1 MRPAPLP
8 AGRRLA
14 RQATM
19 AHPLPGAFIP
29 RTHPAIRAD
38 LGAPAGRAD
47 LGAPAVPAGR
57 RADLVGQV
65 APVTR
70 AGQMVPVDPEAP
82 EAPEGPIIQA
92 DPAARAG
99 PTTQA
104 APAAPADRADR
115 AVRGTEILSAAT
127 SAAPRGVTVR
137 RLGDPVRRL
146 APRGTGRSPR
156 PVDIGGT
163 VRSTT
168 GAIRR
173 PRCGTPASIS
183 GASGSSECGFRCKP
197 Q

>member
-1 MRPAPLP
+1 
-8 AGRRLA
+8 
-14 RQATM
+14 M

-57 RADLVGQV
+57 RADLVGRV
-65 APVTR
+65 APVIR
-70 AGQMVPVDPEAP
+70 AGQMVPVDPEA
-82 EAPEGPIIQA
+82 PIIQA

-104 APAAPADRADR
+104 ALVAPADRADR